1 MFRNKKL
8 LSLVLMTAIATTMFS
23 TAVKASPEE
32 ENVNQT
38 VIMAADDG
46 SGVNENQI
54 PKQVNV
60 HVGDDASTSANFT
73 YTTIEESPSK
83 VVLNKVG
90 DSNKLTFE
98 GTSGIGTGNKYFH
111 GISATGLEPNTKY
124 EYIVGDGV
132 NTFNG
137 TFKTALA
144 KGSKDSFKFVYLAD
158 TQVSNGTDAKALGAN
173 FEEIS
178 KRDDIDFVYLAG
190 DQTNTAAD
198 ESQWELLFKNSG
210 IYPNGGQNMFANKLV
225 TIVQGNHDNN
235 TMNRHINAPAQEGN
249 IVYSFDYGSAKFI
262 MLNLEAAR
270 SDANARDKQQA
281 FLRTKVAE
289 AKASGQWTIVG
300 FHKSLYTGASHITDS
315 DIVDARKYWSP
326 IFAELDV
333 DLVLQGH
340 DHVYSR
346 GFVTA
351 DGQKGEVTKNADGS
365 VQDPRNI
372 PLYMVGGHAGGLK
385 WYSKKPNYT
394 VSPGDPVAPNYSFL
408 DVNSTDDQS
417 DVKQEQWSTEIEVSN
432 NKISIKS
439 YAFKYNTSSDTITT
453 NRYLYDSLDLE
464 RNVALAGIT
473 GSELGVA
480 DVNQEVSYT
489 ASLKDV
495 RNTNAFN
502 MQVEYDPNVMEFVKV
517 ESLLEGTIFSD
528 TKNEN
533 GKASIVVGTQNL
545 ITNTANTNIAKFT
558 FKMKETAEAGNTNV
572 KLTKADSAQ
581 AVIEDGK
588 VVGAFDTTPVYDSD
602 KVDTTIYTYT
612 KASDIN
618 GDGKITLADLSIAL
632 GNYQGTDKKYD
643 IDLDGVVN
651 AKDFIIISSKLAS

>member
-1 MFRNKKL
+1 MVRNKKI
-8 LSLVLMTAIATTMFS
+8 LSLVLMTAIATTRSS
-23 TAVKASPEE
+23 TAGKASPEE
-32 ENVNQT
+32 ENDKQT
-38 VIMAADDG
+38 VIMAADGD

-60 HVGDDASTSANFT
+60 HVGDDASKSANFT

-137 TFKTALA
+137 TFKTAPA

-190 DQTNTAAD
+190 DQTNTATD
-198 ESQWELLFKNSG
+198 ESQWELLFNNSG
-210 IYPNGGQNMFANKLV
+210 SYQNGGQNMFANKLV

-235 TMNRHINAPAQEGN
+235 TMNRHINAQAQEGN
-249 IVYSFDYGSAKFI
+249 IVYSFDY
-262 MLNLEAAR
+262 
-270 SDANARDKQQA
+270 ARDEQQA
-281 FLRTKVAE
+281 FLRAKVAE

-351 DGQKGEVTKNADGS
+351 
-365 VQDPRNI
+365 
-372 PLYMVGGHAGGLK
+372 
-385 WYSKKPNYT
+385 
-394 VSPGDPVAPNYSFL
+394 
-408 DVNSTDDQS
+408 
-417 DVKQEQWSTEIEVSN
+417 
-432 NKISIKS
+432 
-439 YAFKYNTSSDTITT
+439 
-453 NRYLYDSLDLE
+453 
-464 RNVALAGIT
+464 
-473 GSELGVA
+473 
-480 DVNQEVSYT
+480 
-489 ASLKDV
+489 
-495 RNTNAFN
+495 
-502 MQVEYDPNVMEFVKV
+502 
-517 ESLLEGTIFSD
+517 
-528 TKNEN
+528 N
-533 GKASIVVGTQNL
+533 G
-545 ITNTANTNIAKFT
+545 
-558 FKMKETAEAGNTNV
+558 
-572 KLTKADSAQ
+572 
-581 AVIEDGK
+581 
-588 VVGAFDTTPVYDSD
+588 
-602 KVDTTIYTYT
+602 
-612 KASDIN
+612 
-618 GDGKITLADLSIAL
+618 
-632 GNYQGTDKKYD
+632 
-643 IDLDGVVN
+643 
-651 AKDFIIISSKLAS
+651 

>member
-32 ENVNQT
+32 ENINQT

-46 SGVNENQI
+46 SAVNENKV

-98 GTSGIGTGNKYFH
+98 GTSGVGTGNKYFH
-111 GISATGLEPNTKY
+111 GISATSLQPNAKY
-124 EYIVGDGV
+124 EYTVGDGV

-137 TFKTALA
+137 TFKTAPA

-158 TQVSNGTDAKALGAN
+158 TQVSNGTNAKALGAN
-173 FEEIS
+173 LEQIS
-178 KRDDIDFVYLAG
+178 KRDDVDFVYLAG
-190 DQTNTAAD
+190 DQTDSAAN
-198 ESQWELLFKNSG
+198 ESQWENLFYNDGAFS
-210 IYPNGGQNMFANKLV
+210 NGGQNMFANKLV

-249 IVYSFDYGSAKFI
+249 IVYSFDYGPAKFI

-281 FLRTKVAE
+281 FLRSKVAE
-289 AKASGQWTIVG
+289 AKASGQWAIVG

-315 DIVDARKYWSP
+315 DIIDARKYWSP
-326 IFAELDV
+326 ILAELDV

-365 VQDPRNI
+365 IQDPRNI

-394 VSPGDPVAPNYSFL
+394 VTPGDPLAPNYSFL
-408 DVNSTDDQS
+408 DINSTDDQS

-439 YAFKYNTSSDTITT
+439 YAFKYDASSDTIT
-453 NRYLYDSLDLE
+453 NNKYLYDSLDLE
-464 RNVALAGIT
+464 RNVASAGIT
-473 GSELGVA
+473 GSDIGVA
-480 DVNQEVSYT
+480 DINQEVTYT

-502 MQVEYDPNVMEFVKV
+502 MEVEYDSNVMEFVKA
-517 ESLLEGTIFSD
+517 ESLIEGTIFSD
-528 TKNEN
+528 VKNEN
-533 GKASIVVGTQNL
+533 GKASIIVGTQNL
-545 ITNTANTNIAKFT
+545 VTNADITNVAKFT

-581 AVIEDGK
+581 AVVEDGK
-588 VVGAFDTTPVYDSD
+588 ITGAFDTTPIYDTD
-602 KVDTTIYTYT
+602 KVSTEIYTYT
-612 KASDIN
+612 KAADIN
-618 GDGKITLADLSIAL
+618 GDGKITLADLSITL
-632 GNYQGTDKKYD
+632 GNYQGTNTKCD
-643 IDLDGVVN
+643 INLDGVID
-651 AKDFIIISSKLAS
+651 AKDFIIISSKMAS